1 MSSHVPE
8 AIAAERYE
16 VGKMNP
22 DIVMVEDAVTKDS
35 RGTIHIIEVGHCWDP
50 NKVVGKTEEKEQAY
64 AEVVAAL
71 EDSGWKLDST
81 VLPIGATGV
90 SVDFLNKE
98 ARDKL
103 GLTWKSYE
111 TFRRAVAAHSIAAL
125 QDMWVYRC
133 MTVQALE
140 NSRHAPDR

>member
-1 MSSHVPE
+1 M
-8 AIAAERYE
+8 AAF
-16 VGKMNP
+16 V
-22 DIVMVEDAVTKDS
+22 
-35 RGTIHIIEVGHCWDP
+35 
-50 NKVVGKTEEKEQAY
+50 
-64 AEVVAAL
+64 
-71 EDSGWKLDST
+71 DSGWKVDFT

-111 TFRRAVAAHSIAAL
+111 AFRRAVAAHSLAAL
-125 QDMWVYRC
+125 QDMWVYIC

-140 NSRHAPDR
+140 NSRLAPD